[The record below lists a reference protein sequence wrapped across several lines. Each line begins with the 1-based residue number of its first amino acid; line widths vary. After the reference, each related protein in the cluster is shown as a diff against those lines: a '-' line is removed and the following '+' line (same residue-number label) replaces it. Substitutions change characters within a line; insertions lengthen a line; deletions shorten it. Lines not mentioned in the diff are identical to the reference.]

1 MRTIQ
6 LDRLALSDGMKLLDL
21 GCGTGRHLHSA
32 YFAADMVCIGIDLS
46 LDDLIKTRDGFDS
59 LPDLSGDRGQTYG
72 LGVGNAL
79 HLPFAD
85 NTFDRIICSE
95 VLEHIPDFDA
105 ALDEINR
112 VLKEDGVFAVSVPR
126 AWPEQ
131 ICWWLSTEYHNTPG
145 GHVRI
150 FNATKLKRAITDRGL
165 IFSAK
170 HYAHGLH
177 SPYWWLKCLFW
188 QRRDDHKL
196 ILAWKKLLE
205 WEILTDPLLLRPFSR
220 LSDLLMGK
228 SIVMYFERPK
238 Q

>member
-1 MRTIQ
+1 
-6 LDRLALSDGMKLLDL
+6 
-21 GCGTGRHLHSA
+21 
-32 YFAADMVCIGIDLS
+32 
-46 LDDLIKTRDGFDS
+46 
-59 LPDLSGDRGQTYG
+59 
-72 LGVGNAL
+72 
-79 HLPFAD
+79 
-85 NTFDRIICSE
+85 
-95 VLEHIPDFDA
+95 LEHIPDFDA

-112 VLKEDGVFAVSVPR
+112 VLKSDGILAVSVPR

-131 ICWWLSTEYHNTPG
+131 ICWWLSIEYHNTPG

-150 FNATKLKRAITDRGL
+150 FNANKLKKAVTERGL

-188 QRRDDHKL
+188 QRRDDHKI

-205 WEILTDPLLLRPFSR
+205 WEILIDPPLLRPFSWFA
-220 LSDLLMGK
+220 DLLMGK
-228 SIVMYFERPK
+228 SVVMYFERPK